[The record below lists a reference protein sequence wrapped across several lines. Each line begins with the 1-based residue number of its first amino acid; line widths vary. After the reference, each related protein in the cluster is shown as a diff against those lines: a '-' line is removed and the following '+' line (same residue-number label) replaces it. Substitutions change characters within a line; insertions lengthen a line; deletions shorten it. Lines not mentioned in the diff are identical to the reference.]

1 MIKKN
6 PTIGILGAGPGGLAT
21 AMLLSK
27 RGFNVKIFEKNSIPG
42 GRTSEIKLNNFRF
55 DVGPTF
61 FMMKYI
67 LDEIFEQS
75 GFKSEE
81 YLDFLKLSPMYK
93 LIMPDNNSIFVYDE
107 YKKMKAELKKVF
119 PKEKN
124 GLDLFLKK
132 EKKRFESLMPI
143 LQNNNNNIFDVF
155 NWQFLKSIPHFSI
168 GQSIFDIMG
177 NYFKNDLAKLS
188 FTFQSKYLGMSPW
201 QCPGAFGLVPYVEHA
216 QGVYHIKGGLSE
228 ISRQMAKLAQHNNCE
243 INYNCEIKE
252 IVFENKKS
260 IGVKTTNN
268 EFIKLDDIIINADFG
283 YAASKLFP
291 KNFLKKYSP
300 KKLSKKKLSCSIF
313 MLYLGLKKQY
323 HLNHN
328 TIIFAKEYKKNVI
341 DIFEGKLPDNDI
353 SFYVRDT
360 STTDPDLAPTGKT
373 PLYVL
378 VPVPNNTTNI
388 DWQKEKSN
396 FRQITLD
403 ALKNRLDLKDIE
415 EQIEIEK
422 IITPT
427 EWENDYNVYKGAVFN
442 LGHQLR
448 QMLWFRPHNHFEEA
462 ENIFL
467 TGGGTHPGSGLPTIF
482 ESGRIAARLICQ
494 KYKKE
499 Y

>member
-1 MIKKN
+1 M
-6 PTIGILGAGPGGLAT
+6 
-21 AMLLSK
+21 
-27 RGFNVKIFEKNSIPG
+27 
-42 GRTSEIKLNNFRF
+42 
-55 DVGPTF
+55 
-61 FMMKYI
+61 
-67 LDEIFEQS
+67 
-75 GFKSEE
+75 
-81 YLDFLKLSPMYK
+81 
-93 LIMPDNNSIFVYDE
+93 
-107 YKKMKAELKKVF
+107 
-119 PKEKN
+119 
-124 GLDLFLKK
+124 
-132 EKKRFESLMPI
+132 
-143 LQNNNNNIFDVF
+143 
-155 NWQFLKSIPHFSI
+155 
-168 GQSIFDIMG
+168 
-177 NYFKNDLAKLS
+177 
-188 FTFQSKYLGMSPW
+188 
-201 QCPGAFGLVPYVEHA
+201 
-216 QGVYHIKGGLSE
+216 
-228 ISRQMAKLAQHNNCE
+228 
-243 INYNCEIKE
+243 
-252 IVFENKKS
+252 
-260 IGVKTTNN
+260 
-268 EFIKLDDIIINADFG
+268 
-283 YAASKLFP
+283 
-291 KNFLKKYSP
+291 
-300 KKLSKKKLSCSIF
+300 
-313 MLYLGLKKQY
+313 
-323 HLNHN
+323 
-328 TIIFAKEYKKNVI
+328 
-341 DIFEGKLPDNDI
+341 EGKLPDNDI